1 MKKNLGELIEQLMS
15 EQDIKELLTASDHNE
30 DYNYNKNCL

>member
-15 EQDIKELLTASDHNE
+15 EQDIKELLTASDHNA
-30 DYNYNKNCL
+30 DYN